1 MITNHTEETL
11 IKFEERV
18 CDTFMNKEILAP
30 VHLYSGNEK
39 QMIDIFQNIKEEDW
53 LFCSWRSHYQCLL
66 KGVPEDLLMDEIKKG
81 HSISLN
87 FKDYKIFST
96 AIVTGNI
103 PIATGVAL
111 SNKLNSNGEHVY
123 CFVGDM
129 TSETGCFSENYK
141 YALNYDLPITFVI
154 EDNSKSDCTDTK
166 KVWNSEKL
174 FFQEPNPK
182 IIYFQYEYEL
192 YKYEYA

>member
-39 QMIDIFQNIKEEDW
+39 QMIEIFQNIKEEDW

-66 KGVPEDLLMDEIKKG
+66 KGVSEDLLMDEIKKG

-103 PIATGVAL
+103 PIATKEISSAIVPDEERNA
-111 SNKLNSNGEHVY
+111 LNSLL
-123 CFVGDM
+123 
-129 TSETGCFSENYK
+129 K
-141 YALNYDLPITFVI
+141 
-154 EDNSKSDCTDTK
+154 
-166 KVWNSEKL
+166 
-174 FFQEPNPK
+174 
-182 IIYFQYEYEL
+182 
-192 YKYEYA
+192 